1 MKPSSNYGLTKKI
14 AHCKLSFEYVKDF
27 SRSYRKSLQ

>member
-1 MKPSSNYGLTKKI
+1 MKPSGSYGLTKKI
-14 AHCKLSFEYVKDF
+14 AHRKLSFEYLKDF